1 MRFMLRSLAAGM
13 LLLGLGCA
21 ISLAQN
27 MSQNLPITQPQAPP
41 PTQSADPTKPILMA
55 VTRFENNL
63 MSLAQ
68 AMPADKYSFAPSAEL
83 FKTGAPA
90 QSPVQFATVRTFA
103 QQISHVAGEPFR
115 LLAPYGVTP
124 DAAVDVK
131 SLDTVTS
138 KDDLIKAL
146 QASFD
151 FQNKV
156 IASIKPET
164 AFTPQGPRGMSLVA
178 ALLAMLNDDGDH
190 YGQMVVYARMN
201 GIIPPAT
208 TRQMQNMHPAA
219 AAAQR

>member
-27 MSQNLPITQPQAPP
+27 MAQNSPITQPQAP
-41 PTQSADPTKPILMA
+41 SADPTKPILMA

-90 QSPVQFATVRTFA
+90 QFATVRTFA

-151 FQNKV
+151 YQNKV

>member
-1 MRFMLRSLAAGM
+1 MRFMLRSLSAGM
-13 LLLGLGCA
+13 LLLSLGCA
-21 ISLAQN
+21 VSIAQNSTLAQ
-27 MSQNLPITQPQAPP
+27 PEAP
-41 PTQSADPTKPILMA
+41 SNDPTKPILQF

-68 AMPADKYSFAPSAEL
+68 AMPADKYSFAPSADL
-83 FKTGAPA
+83 FKAGAPA
-90 QSPVQFATVRTFA
+90 QFATVRTFA
-103 QQISHVAGEPFR
+103 QQIGHMAGEPFR

-131 SLDTVTS
+131 SFDTLTS

-151 FQNKV
+151 YQNKV

-164 AFTPQGPRGMSLVA
+164 AFTPQGARGMSLVA

-208 TRQMQNMHPAA
+208 VRQMQNMHT
-219 AAAQR
+219 AAAQK

>member
-1 MRFMLRSLAAGM
+1 MRFILRSFATGM

-21 ISLAQN
+21 ISFAQN
-27 MSQNLPITQPQAPP
+27 SPLTQPQTQPQ
-41 PTQSADPTKPILMA
+41 TQSADPTKPILMA

-63 MSLAQ
+63 LSLAQ
-68 AMPADKYSFAPSAEL
+68 AMPADKYSFAPSADL
-83 FKTGAPA
+83 FRTGAPA
-90 QSPVQFATVRTFA
+90 QFATVRTFA
-103 QQISHVAGEPFR
+103 QQIGHVAGEPFR

-131 SLDTVTS
+131 TFDTLTS

-151 FQNKV
+151 YQNKV

-164 AFTPQGPRGMSLVA
+164 AFTPQGPRGLSLVA

-208 TRQMQNMHPAA
+208 TRQMQNMHPATA
-219 AAAQR
+219 AK

>member
-1 MRFMLRSLAAGM
+1 MRFLLRSLAAGM

-27 MSQNLPITQPQAPP
+27 STLAQPQTQPQ
-41 PTQSADPTKPILMA
+41 TQSADPTKPILQT

-68 AMPADKYSFAPSAEL
+68 AMPAEKYAFAPSAEL
-83 FKTGAPA
+83 FKAGAPA
-90 QSPVQFATVRTFA
+90 QFATVRTFA
-103 QQISHVAGEPFR
+103 QQIGHVAGEPFR

-131 SLDTVTS
+131 SFDSLTS
-138 KDDLIKAL
+138 KDDLVRAL

-151 FQNKV
+151 YQNKV
-156 IASIKPET
+156 IASINPET

-208 TRQMQNMHPAA
+208 VRQMQNMHPV
-219 AAAQR
+219 AAAQK

>member
-21 ISLAQN
+21 ISFAQN
-27 MSQNLPITQPQAPP
+27 MAQNSSATQPQ
-41 PTQSADPTKPILMA
+41 TQSADPTRPILMA

-124 DAAVDVK
+124 DATVDVK

-151 FQNKV
+151 YQNKV

-219 AAAQR
+219 AAVQK